1 MIIEY
6 AALII
11 VLFIALCAI
20 IYIPAKQIKIN
31 LVDFEEGD
39 LLLISLE
46 RNTSQETIK
55 LCANI
60 LDNTN
65 LSNIDSIIMPQIK
78 SATIVK
84 QNKYQ
89 IDAIKVTN
97 ENDNY

>member
-20 IYIPAKQIKIN
+20 IYIPAKQIKID

-39 LLLISLE
+39 LLLITLAHNAP
-46 RNTSQETIK
+46 RETIE
-55 LCANI
+55 LCSDL
-60 LDNTN
+60 LDSMD
-65 LSNIDSIIMPQIK
+65 LSNKDSFILPDIK

-84 QNKYQ
+84 HNQCQ
-89 IDAIKVTN
+89 IDAIKVIN